1 MNIFSMQCPG
11 CRCQC
16 FIGNSMTQAKQW
28 GKSKRCNNKGEGGGW
43 ANEVYQIEDEGSV
56 SFTRQSPWMLTNNFE
71 YAQKWYKNPRQAWNR
86 PTRNQK
92 PKAVNF
98 NIWLGR
104 DYFQLVSQKGDRT
117 WNEKAQM
124 VGRLMWGRYMDPEC
138 QRAIKVGSG
147 NNLLGIWQSTPTGEW
162 RSNVYRNGN
171 RSRNYWTWRR
181 QMQK

>member
-28 GKSKRCNNKGEGGGW
+28 GKSRRCNNKGEGGGW

-86 PTRNQK
+86 PTRNQR

-117 WNEKAQM
+117 WNEKA
-124 VGRLMWGRYMDPEC
+124 
-138 QRAIKVGSG
+138 
-147 NNLLGIWQSTPTGEW
+147 
-162 RSNVYRNGN
+162 
-171 RSRNYWTWRR
+171 
-181 QMQK
+181 